1 MKAIMSINSIFS
13 QKPEWE
19 EIKTI
24 LKTFHQ
30 KGFEAVLAGGCVRD
44 ALLGKPSK
52 DFDMAVSAPPEEVL
66 KLFPKAKDLWKRY
79 GVMFLPLQGVKKM
92 VEITTFRKDHSYGD
106 GRRPQFVEYT
116 SSAKEDA
123 KRRDFTVN
131 ALFYDI
137 KNEKVLDFVGG
148 VKDLKSR
155 LLKTVGEP
163 KERFEEDYLRPLRA
177 LRFAHQLNFVIDPKT
192 QEAIPPFAEKL
203 QTLSKERIYSE
214 LMKMFSH
221 GSLDRAVKFL
231 QDHSF
236 FEVLF
241 PFKEKPFGSSDLFW
255 KNSFSFYEEPAFVWA
270 VFGLPYFYHAPEK
283 LMEFLQTLKTPL
295 LVAKKSVRYIQGVR
309 TLLSKSKNS
318 LSGRGSVWEKGETL
332 LPKSKASFVEKL
344 RVFELGSNQVLEL
357 SQNFLHTFLNEE
369 MKKTLPQSEEAK
381 SALEELSGMIN
392 ESCQEF
398 KVRSSGNDRLPP
410 PLVTG
415 EDLIKAGY
423 SPGKDMGLLLK
434 KAYNA
439 QLEENISKK
448 TIILNR
454 IFKKNL

>member
-1 MKAIMSINSIFS
+1 MKAIMSVNSIYS
-13 QKPEWE
+13 QKPEWK

-44 ALLGKPSK
+44 ALLGNPPK
-52 DFDMAVSAPPEEVL
+52 DFDIAVSASPEEVL
-66 KLFPKAKDLWKRY
+66 KLFPKARDPWKRY
-79 GVMFLPLQGVKKM
+79 GVMFLPLEGEKKP

-137 KNEKVLDFVGG
+137 KSEKVLDFVDG

-177 LRFAHQLNFVIDPKT
+177 LRFAHQLNFVIDSKT
-192 QEAIPPFAEKL
+192 QKAIPPFAEKL

-221 GSLDRAVKFL
+221 GSMDKAVKIL
-231 QDHSF
+231 QDYSF

-241 PFKEKPFGSSDLFW
+241 PFKEKSINPPEFFW
-255 KNSFSFYEEPAFVWA
+255 KNSFSFYEEPAFVWT
-270 VFGLPYFYHAPEK
+270 VFGLPYFYHTPEK
-283 LMEFLQTLKTPL
+283 FMEFLKNLKTPL
-295 LVAKKSVRYIQGVR
+295 FVAKKSVLYIQGVKI
-309 TLLSKSKNS
+309 LLS
-318 LSGRGSVWEKGETL
+318 E
-332 LPKSKASFVEKL
+332 SKASFAEKL
-344 RVFELGSNQVLEL
+344 KVLELGADQVLEL
-357 SQNFLHTFLNEE
+357 SQNFGKLLFRQGVKEPLAQIHLKQIKGQMEKLFQKLE
-369 MKKTLPQSEEAK
+369 TLA
-381 SALEELSGMIN
+381 
-392 ESCQEF
+392 QEF
-398 KVRSSGNDRLPP
+398 KTRSPGNDRLPP

-415 EDLIKAGY
+415 EDLIKADY
-423 SPGKDMGLLLK
+423 SPGKAMGLLLK
-434 KAYNA
+434 KAYNV
-439 QLEENISKK
+439 QLEENISQKK
-448 TIILNR
+448 VILNR
-454 IFKKNL
+454 ILKKTL